1 MVGQGIEK
9 WEDKKQCGWKSG
21 RIENN
26 LVFSHMCLVGVEK
39 WRSEK
44 LFCLV
49 ENENERIE
57 NCVCIN
63 LLLYPNYIKRKL
75 IIYKGEKGFYFILFL
90 FYKLTLNLNK
100 KKQKPKLKKESR
112 WLRVISHIKPT
123 FFPIL
128 SQIWGENSLFTKYGL
143 GEKIAFSPIF
153 HPWN

>member
-1 MVGQGIEK
+1 
-9 WEDKKQCGWKSG
+9 
-21 RIENN
+21 
-26 LVFSHMCLVGVEK
+26 MCLVGVEK

-75 IIYKGEKGFYFILFL
+75 IIYKGEKGFFF
-90 FYKLTLNLNK
+90 FFFFKLTLNLNK
-100 KKQKPKLKKESR
+100 KMETKVEEGEQMGKG
-112 WLRVISHIKPT
+112 ISHIKPT

-128 SQIWGENSLFTKYGL
+128 SQIWGEYSLFTKCGL
-143 GEKIAFSPIF
+143 EEKIVFSPIF